1 MSFDVDIILIQR
13 FFELAVNFRSIEEV
27 RVDQHTRDGGKR
39 KIVQRANALP
49 KKRGEYALSFVKI
62 EEKLIENASCAI
74 DAAGG

>member
-1 MSFDVDIILIQR
+1 M
-13 FFELAVNFRSIEEV
+13 
-27 RVDQHTRDGGKR
+27 DQHTHDGGKR